1 MKNPSKTFKI
11 LIIFCWTT
19 LIAYV
24 IIKIHNDTLFEL
36 HTNNQSFINFCNK
49 VDNTTILQIII
60 GLISSYIC
68 YSLMYLAMIGKY
80 WLDKLELIIF
90 IPVLCIT
97 TVVKVF
103 NNVIGIVFDII
114 MSLAIPMLFL
124 KKNNFSTLKAILTV
138 IYGNVLD
145 ISFQMLSLFTRNLNP
160 KHFLTDNGSC
170 NCILFSIDVYIMLLL
185 YYLYS
190 NKKRTVRKNELDV

>member
-68 YSLMYLAMIGKY
+68 YSLIYLAMIGKY
-80 WLDKLELIIF
+80 WLDKLWF
-90 IPVLCIT
+90 QIT
-97 TVVKVF
+97 Q
-103 NNVIGIVFDII
+103 
-114 MSLAIPMLFL
+114 L
-124 KKNNFSTLKAILTV
+124 
-138 IYGNVLD
+138 
-145 ISFQMLSLFTRNLNP
+145 
-160 KHFLTDNGSC
+160 
-170 NCILFSIDVYIMLLL
+170 
-185 YYLYS
+185 
-190 NKKRTVRKNELDV
+190 

>member
-90 IPVLCIT
+90 IPVLRIT

-114 MSLAIPMLFL
+114 MSLGIPMLFL

-160 KHFLTDNGSC
+160 KHFLTDLC
-170 NCILFSIDVYIMLLL
+170 M
-185 YYLYS
+185 
-190 NKKRTVRKNELDV
+190 